1 MSVEI
6 RVPVLGES
14 VTSATITRWLK
25 QPGQA
30 VAADEPVVE
39 LETDKISVEV
49 PAPRDGVL
57 GHDLMEAGA
66 EVAVGSVL
74 GTLDPDAKPQ
84 AAPEKSGAQPA
95 GKTGTAP
102 NLAPQPASAPA
113 GGIPAG
119 SSASPSGGSPGVN
132 AGESRRDPMPAAA
145 RLMAEERIA
154 PASIRQGTGLDG
166 RITKSDVIAEMDH
179 PRYSQQPHASH
190 DAPAA
195 AAPASP
201 AAPSPATPSPAVAS
215 ALATLLGQTEQ
226 DSREQRVPMTR
237 LRQTIARRL
246 KDAQNTAAILTTFN
260 EVDMSAAKALRA
272 EYREIFEKK
281 HGVKLGFMSIF
292 ARACIRALQEFPAIN
307 ATIEG
312 DEIIYR
318 RFVNLGIAVGSE
330 RGLVVPVLHDADQ
343 MSFAELE
350 RHINDYGARARAGT
364 LKLDELSRG
373 TFSITNGGVFGSLLS
388 TPILNPP
395 QSGILGMHAIQD
407 RPVAVDGQVVIRP
420 MMYVA
425 LSYDHRMV
433 DGREAVSFLVRVKQ
447 YVEDPRRL
455 LLDV

>member
-1 MSVEI
+1 
-6 RVPVLGES
+6 
-14 VTSATITRWLK
+14 
-25 QPGQA
+25 
-30 VAADEPVVE
+30 
-39 LETDKISVEV
+39 
-49 PAPRDGVL
+49 
-57 GHDLMEAGA
+57 
-66 EVAVGSVL
+66 
-74 GTLDPDAKPQ
+74 
-84 AAPEKSGAQPA
+84 
-95 GKTGTAP
+95 
-102 NLAPQPASAPA
+102 
-113 GGIPAG
+113 
-119 SSASPSGGSPGVN
+119 
-132 AGESRRDPMPAAA
+132 
-145 RLMAEERIA
+145 
-154 PASIRQGTGLDG
+154 
-166 RITKSDVIAEMDH
+166 
-179 PRYSQQPHASH
+179 
-190 DAPAA
+190 
-195 AAPASP
+195 
-201 AAPSPATPSPAVAS
+201 
-215 ALATLLGQTEQ
+215 
-226 DSREQRVPMTR
+226 MTR

-272 EYREIFEKK
+272 EYREVFEKK

-292 ARACIRALQEFPAIN
+292 GRACIKALQEFPALN
-307 ATIEG
+307 ATIDG
-312 DEIIYR
+312 DDILYR

-350 RHINDYGARARAGT
+350 RHINDYGTRARAGT

-373 TFSITNGGVFGSLLS
+373 TFSITNGGIFGSLLS

-395 QSGILGMHAIQD
+395 QSAILGMHAIQD

>member
-1 MSVEI
+1 MMSVEI

-49 PAPRDGVL
+49 PAPQAGIL
-57 GHDLMEAGA
+57 GNELVAVGA

-74 GTLDPDAKPQ
+74 GTLDPN
-84 AAPEKSGAQPA
+84 
-95 GKTGTAP
+95 GTARTE
-102 NLAPQPASAPA
+102 AEPAKADTPKVPSASSAP
-113 GGIPAG
+113 
-119 SSASPSGGSPGVN
+119 SQSA
-132 AGESRRDPMPAAA
+132 ATAREPMPAAS
-145 RLMAEERIA
+145 RLMTEERIDPGVIA
-154 PASIRQGTGLDG
+154 QGSGLDG
-166 RITKSDVIAEMDH
+166 RITKGDVIGQMNQ
-179 PRYSQQPHASH
+179 PRAVASS
-190 DAPAA
+190 AS
-195 AAPASP
+195 AAPTSQLGHEGPAS
-201 AAPSPATPSPAVAS
+201 SPAVAT
-215 ALATLLGQTEQ
+215 ALATLLGKNEQ
-226 DSREQRVPMTR
+226 DAREQRIPMTR

-272 EYREIFEKK
+272 EYREVFEKK

-307 ATIEG
+307 ATIDG
-312 DEIIYR
+312 DDILYR

-350 RHINDYGARARAGT
+350 RHISDYGARARAGT

-395 QSGILGMHAIQD
+395 QSAILGMHAIQD

-433 DGREAVSFLVRVKQ
+433 DGREAVSFLVRIKQ

>member
-49 PAPRDGVL
+49 PAPQAGVL
-57 GHDLMEAGA
+57 GHDLMAEGA

-74 GTLDPDAKPQ
+74 GTLDPSGTPTAAPDKPSDKAKP
-84 AAPEKSGAQPA
+84 AAA
-95 GKTGTAP
+95 
-102 NLAPQPASAPA
+102 AS
-113 GGIPAG
+113 
-119 SSASPSGGSPGVN
+119 SSASATPSPAPAKGTDTSQRE
-132 AGESRRDPMPAAA
+132 AMPAAA
-145 RLMAEERIA
+145 RLMAEEHIA
-154 PASIRQGTGLDG
+154 PETIGQATGLDG
-166 RITKSDVIAEMDH
+166 RITKGDVIAEMAR
-179 PRYSQQPHASH
+179 PRQPSQNPAEAKSASPVSAPS
-190 DAPAA
+190 APAA
-195 AAPASP
+195 P
-201 AAPSPATPSPAVAS
+201 AASPAVAS
-215 ALATLLGQTEQ
+215 ALAALQGQTEQ

-292 ARACIRALQEFPAIN
+292 ARACIKALQEFPAIN
-307 ATIEG
+307 ATIDG
-312 DEIIYR
+312 DEIVYR

-343 MSFAELE
+343 MSFADLE
-350 RHINDYGARARAGT
+350 RNINDYGKRARAGT

>member
-6 RVPVLGES
+6 KVPVLGES
-14 VTSATITRWLK
+14 VTSATVTRWLK

-49 PAPRDGVL
+49 PAPQAGVL
-57 GHDLMEAGA
+57 GNDLTAAGA

-74 GTLDPDAKPQ
+74 GTLDPK
-84 AAPEKSGAQPA
+84 
-95 GKTGTAP
+95 GTP
-102 NLAPQPASAPA
+102 
-113 GGIPAG
+113 
-119 SSASPSGGSPGVN
+119 SASPQVSAAKTPEKTRVSP
-132 AGESRRDPMPAAA
+132 APEAAESHAPMPAAA
-145 RLMAEERIA
+145 RLMAEEKIA
-154 PASIRQGTGLDG
+154 PETIPHGSGLDG
-166 RITKSDVIAEMDH
+166 RVTKGDVIARMA
-179 PRYSQQPHASH
+179 QPEKT
-190 DAPAA
+190 
-195 AAPASP
+195 AAPASTRSP
-201 AAPSPATPSPAVAS
+201 EAAPSFAQSAEPSQAVAS
-215 ALATLLGQTEQ
+215 ALASLLGKNEQ

-272 EYREIFEKK
+272 EYREVFEKK

-292 ARACIRALQEFPAIN
+292 GRACIKALQEFPALN
-307 ATIEG
+307 ATIDG
-312 DEIIYR
+312 DDILYR

-350 RHINDYGARARAGT
+350 RHINDYGTRARAGT

-373 TFSITNGGVFGSLLS
+373 TFSITNGGIFGSLLS

-395 QSGILGMHAIQD
+395 QSAILGMHAIQD

>member
-49 PAPRDGVL
+49 PAPQAGVL
-57 GHDLMEAGA
+57 GNDLMASGA

-74 GTLDPDAKPQ
+74 GTLDPNGKASAPSAGSQAPAAQTPAK
-84 AAPEKSGAQPA
+84 AAPAA
-95 GKTGTAP
+95 AP
-102 NLAPQPASAPA
+102 QAPQPA
-113 GGIPAG
+113 
-119 SSASPSGGSPGVN
+119 
-132 AGESRRDPMPAAA
+132 RDPMPAAA
-145 RLMAEERIA
+145 RLMAEEQIA
-154 PASIRQGTGLDG
+154 PGSIAEGTGLDG
-166 RITKSDVIAEMDH
+166 RVTKGDVIARMEQ
-179 PRYSQQPHASH
+179 PRPAEPVQPQAS
-190 DAPAA
+190 APAA
-195 AAPASP
+195 ASAAPAP
-201 AAPSPATPSPAVAS
+201 AAPSPAVAN
-215 ALATLLGQTEQ
+215 ALAALLGKNEQ

-272 EYREIFEKK
+272 EYREVFEKK

-292 ARACIRALQEFPAIN
+292 ARACIKALQEFPAIN
-307 ATIEG
+307 STIDG
-312 DEIIYR
+312 DDIIYR

-350 RHINDYGARARAGT
+350 RHINDYGSRARAGT

-395 QSGILGMHAIQD
+395 QSAILGMHAIQD

>member
-1 MSVEI
+1 MSVDI
-6 RVPVLGES
+6 KVPVLGES

-49 PAPRDGVL
+49 PAPQAGVL
-57 GHDLMEAGA
+57 DRDLVAAGT

-74 GTLDPDAKPQ
+74 GTIDPSGTPSAASVKPSDKGGP
-84 AAPEKSGAQPA
+84 APVSPSSPSANEV
-95 GKTGTAP
+95 GKT
-102 NLAPQPASAPA
+102 S
-113 GGIPAG
+113 
-119 SSASPSGGSPGVN
+119 VN
-132 AGESRRDPMPAAA
+132 AEHEPMPAAA
-145 RLMAEERIA
+145 RLMTEEHIA
-154 PASIRQGTGLDG
+154 PETIEQATGLDG
-166 RITKSDVIAEMDH
+166 RITKGDVIAEMA
-179 PRYSQQPHASH
+179 RSRQKSQSP
-190 DAPAA
+190 DAAKAVP
-195 AAPASP
+195 PT
-201 AAPSPATPSPAVAS
+201 PATPSPSPAVAN
-215 ALATLLGQTEQ
+215 ALAALLGQTEH

-237 LRQTIARRL
+237 LRQTIAKRL

-260 EVDMSAAKALRA
+260 EVDMSEAKALRA

-281 HGVKLGFMSIF
+281 HGVKLGFMSLF
-292 ARACIRALQEFPAIN
+292 ARACIKALQEFPAIN
-307 ATIEG
+307 ASIDG
-312 DEIIYR
+312 DEIVYR

-350 RHINDYGARARAGT
+350 RNINDYGTRARAGT

-395 QSGILGMHAIQD
+395 QSAILGMHAIQD

-425 LSYDHRMV
+425 LSYDHRVV

>member
-6 RVPVLGES
+6 KVPVLGES

-49 PAPRDGVL
+49 PAPQAGVL
-57 GHDLMEAGA
+57 GNDLMASGA

-74 GTLDPDAKPQ
+74 GTLDPNGKASASVPAAAPPRDVSATAAPPKATPAAPQ
-84 AAPEKSGAQPA
+84 AA
-95 GKTGTAP
+95 
-102 NLAPQPASAPA
+102 
-113 GGIPAG
+113 
-119 SSASPSGGSPGVN
+119 
-132 AGESRRDPMPAAA
+132 RDPMPAAA
-145 RLMAEERIA
+145 RLMAEERVAPGSIA
-154 PASIRQGTGLDG
+154 EGTGLDG
-166 RITKSDVIAEMDH
+166 RITKGDVISRMEQ
-179 PRYSQQPHASH
+179 PR
-190 DAPAA
+190 A
-195 AAPASP
+195 AAPASTGAMPHAAPQSTPASVP
-201 AAPSPATPSPAVAS
+201 AAPSEPSPAVAS
-215 ALATLLGQTEQ
+215 ALAALLGKNEQ

-272 EYREIFEKK
+272 EYREVFEKK

-292 ARACIRALQEFPAIN
+292 ARACIKALQEFPAIN
-307 ATIEG
+307 STIDG
-312 DEIIYR
+312 DDILYR

-350 RHINDYGARARAGT
+350 RHINDYGTRARAGT

-395 QSGILGMHAIQD
+395 QSAILGMHAIQD

>member
-49 PAPRDGVL
+49 PAPQAGVL
-57 GHDLMEAGA
+57 GGDLMAAGA
-66 EVAVGSVL
+66 EVGVGSVL
-74 GTLDPDAKPQ
+74 GTLDPKGTP
-84 AAPEKSGAQPA
+84 SM
-95 GKTGTAP
+95 TAP
-102 NLAPQPASAPA
+102 AKTEGTPAPKPETPVAASATTH
-113 GGIPAG
+113 
-119 SSASPSGGSPGVN
+119 
-132 AGESRRDPMPAAA
+132 DPMPAAA
-145 RLMAEERIA
+145 RLMAEAHIA
-154 PASIRQGTGLDG
+154 PGSVTQGTGLDG
-166 RITKSDVIAEMDH
+166 RVTKGDVIAKMA
-179 PRYSQQPHASH
+179 QPG
-190 DAPAA
+190 A
-195 AAPASP
+195 AAPRDEASLVAPKPEPVASP
-201 AAPSPATPSPAVAS
+201 QALSVPQPAGAGQAASPPPAMAA
-215 ALATLLGQTEQ
+215 ALAALLGKGEQ

-292 ARACIRALQEFPAIN
+292 ARACIKALQEFPAIN

-312 DEIIYR
+312 EEIIYR

-350 RHINDYGARARAGT
+350 RNINDYGTRARAGT

-433 DGREAVSFLVRVKQ
+433 DGREAVSFLVRIKQ

>member
-30 VAADEPVVE
+30 VSADEPVVE

-49 PAPRDGVL
+49 PAPQAGVL
-57 GHDLMEAGA
+57 GGDLMAAGA

-74 GTLDPDAKPQ
+74 GTLDPKGTPSASTPSKAESAPTPKPETPP
-84 AAPEKSGAQPA
+84 AAPS
-95 GKTGTAP
+95 T
-102 NLAPQPASAPA
+102 SH
-113 GGIPAG
+113 
-119 SSASPSGGSPGVN
+119 
-132 AGESRRDPMPAAA
+132 DPMPAAT
-145 RLMAEERIA
+145 RLMAEAHIA
-154 PASIRQGTGLDG
+154 PDTVTQGTGLDG
-166 RITKSDVIAEMDH
+166 RVTKGDVMAKMA
-179 PRYSQQPHASH
+179 RS
-190 DAPAA
+190 AA
-195 AAPASP
+195 AAPRNEEVSSA
-201 AAPSPATPSPAVAS
+201 AAPRPEPVAS
-215 ALATLLGQTEQ
+215 APALSAPQTPATGQAASPPPAMAAALAALLGKGEQ

-292 ARACIRALQEFPAIN
+292 ARACIKALQEFPAIN

-312 DEIIYR
+312 EEIIYR

-350 RHINDYGARARAGT
+350 RNINDYGTRARAGT

-433 DGREAVSFLVRVKQ
+433 DGREAVSFLVRIKQ

>member
-1 MSVEI
+1 MMSVEI

-49 PAPRDGVL
+49 PAPQAGVL
-57 GHDLMEAGA
+57 GNDLMASGA

-74 GTLDPDAKPQ
+74 GTLDPNGKASAPSAGSQAPAAQTPAK
-84 AAPEKSGAQPA
+84 AAPAA
-95 GKTGTAP
+95 AP
-102 NLAPQPASAPA
+102 QAPQPA
-113 GGIPAG
+113 
-119 SSASPSGGSPGVN
+119 
-132 AGESRRDPMPAAA
+132 RDPMPAAA
-145 RLMAEERIA
+145 RLMAEEQIA
-154 PASIRQGTGLDG
+154 PGSIAEGTGLDG
-166 RITKSDVIAEMDH
+166 RVTKGDVIARMEQ
-179 PRYSQQPHASH
+179 PRPAEPVQPQAS
-190 DAPAA
+190 APAA
-195 AAPASP
+195 ASAAPAP
-201 AAPSPATPSPAVAS
+201 AAPSPAVAN
-215 ALATLLGQTEQ
+215 ALAALLGKNEQ

-272 EYREIFEKK
+272 EYREVFEKK

-292 ARACIRALQEFPAIN
+292 ARACIKALQEFPAIN
-307 ATIEG
+307 STIDG
-312 DEIIYR
+312 DDIIYR

-350 RHINDYGARARAGT
+350 RHINDYGSRARAGT

-395 QSGILGMHAIQD
+395 QSAILGMHAIQD

>member
-1 MSVEI
+1 MMSVEI

-49 PAPRDGVL
+49 PAPQAGVL
-57 GHDLMEAGA
+57 GHDLMASGA

-74 GTLDPDAKPQ
+74 GTLDPNGKADAKPADKPASSSASASGQ
-84 AAPEKSGAQPA
+84 SSPVQSAPVQSAPAQPVQAQPA
-95 GKTGTAP
+95 AAAQGAAGTA
-102 NLAPQPASAPA
+102 
-113 GGIPAG
+113 
-119 SSASPSGGSPGVN
+119 
-132 AGESRRDPMPAAA
+132 RRDPMPAAS
-145 RLMAEERIA
+145 RLMAEEHID
-154 PASIRQGTGLDG
+154 PSSVTHGTGLDG
-166 RITKSDVIAEMDH
+166 RVTKGDVLTHMEQKPATAPGAVPAQTATPE
-179 PRYSQQPHASH
+179 PAYN
-190 DAPAA
+190 PAA
-195 AAPASP
+195 
-201 AAPSPATPSPAVAS
+201 PSPAVAS
-215 ALATLLGQTEQ
+215 ALATLLGKTEQ

>member
-6 RVPVLGES
+6 KVPVLGES

-30 VAADEPVVE
+30 VAADESVVE

-49 PAPRDGVL
+49 PAPQAGVL
-57 GHDLMEAGA
+57 GNDLMATGA

-74 GTLDPDAKPQ
+74 GTLDPNGKASAVAPAAAPSGEVSSKAAPAAPQ
-84 AAPEKSGAQPA
+84 APKAVRE
-95 GKTGTAP
+95 
-102 NLAPQPASAPA
+102 
-113 GGIPAG
+113 
-119 SSASPSGGSPGVN
+119 
-132 AGESRRDPMPAAA
+132 PMPAAA
-145 RLMAEERIA
+145 RLMAEEQIA
-154 PASIRQGTGLDG
+154 PGSLTEGTGLDG
-166 RITKSDVIAEMDH
+166 RVTKGDVIARMEQN
-179 PRYSQQPHASH
+179 PATAPASPGAMPETPAQF
-190 DAPAA
+190 APAA
-195 AAPASP
+195 A
-201 AAPSPATPSPAVAS
+201 PSSPSPAVAS
-215 ALATLLGQTEQ
+215 ALAALLGKNEQ

-272 EYREIFEKK
+272 EYREVFEKK

-292 ARACIRALQEFPAIN
+292 ARACIKALQEFPAIN
-307 ATIEG
+307 STIDG
-312 DEIIYR
+312 DDILYR

-350 RHINDYGARARAGT
+350 RHINDYGTRARAGT

-395 QSGILGMHAIQD
+395 QSAILGMHAIQD